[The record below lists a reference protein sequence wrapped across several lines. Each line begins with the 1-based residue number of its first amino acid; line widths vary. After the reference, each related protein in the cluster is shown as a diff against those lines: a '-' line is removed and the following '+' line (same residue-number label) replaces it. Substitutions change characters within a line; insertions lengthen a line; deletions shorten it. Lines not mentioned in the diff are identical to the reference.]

1 MEFLLGTK
9 SSCFTG
15 WFGFGSALENFA
27 LESVE
32 RNRSLLLEMAREWQF
47 FQALI
52 SNIDMVMAKAD
63 IGIARRYARLCPTL
77 KFLAKCLLKSKRS
90 GSKQRELWS
99 LLLGLGN
106 TCYQP

>member
-1 MEFLLGTK
+1 MGQSRLALP
-9 SSCFTG
+9 G

-77 KFLAKCLLKSKRS
+77 KCLESVF
-90 GSKQRELWS
+90 
-99 LLLGLGN
+99 
-106 TCYQP
+106 